1 MTNPGEMRQEPQPAF
16 FRTSLTGF
24 GKQLCEA
31 LPVTFGCRELSS
43 TSHTVSYYD
52 SFEWNA
58 WKKKR
63 VIRKKGAKL
72 SLLDLDSGHETASC
86 PLRSTPTHIHPGR
99 TSHDSVRELLSG
111 LSALRAFIRLCRLE
125 EQTTQ
130 LHITNDNEKTVAVVA
145 LTVMTLRE
153 KQREPFSITLLSVSP
168 LRGYG
173 NEARQL
179 TGELLRAGL
188 LSEETSFPDVYREL
202 LSAAG
207 LTPGAYSSKPS
218 VRLDPGEPIHNSAL
232 KLLMAT
238 FRVMQANE
246 PWLSKDLDTEFLHD
260 YRVAIRRTRSVLA
273 QLKGIFPSADT
284 ERFKN
289 EFRQLAKRTNDLRD
303 QDVYLLAAP
312 SLKAM
317 LPPPLQPGLDTFLDD
332 LRAAHKNELGKLRR
346 YLRSRHHAE
355 LLHSWEAFLTEPQQC
370 SPDDPPDASRPTASL
385 AVDTIR
391 KAWKKVLRHGRNI
404 STEAT
409 DEELHGLRLDCKK
422 LRYLLEFFVS
432 LFPEK
437 VIGPVIGHLKQLQDN
452 LGVFVDLSVQQ
463 EYLYGYLSEKKQ
475 HPDYDALSRAS
486 IGGLITALYHERE
499 HVRKRFHATFSHF
512 DSEETAELFSRLFQ
526 QYR

>member
-317 LPPPLQPGLDTFLDD
+317 LPLPCNQGSI
-332 LRAAHKNELGKLRR
+332 H
-346 YLRSRHHAE
+346 
-355 LLHSWEAFLTEPQQC
+355 FLTI
-370 SPDDPPDASRPTASL
+370 SGRPTKTSSGNCGAISVH
-385 AVDTIR
+385 AIMPNCSTPGKHFSQNRSNAPRMIR
-391 KAWKKVLRHGRNI
+391 LTPHDLQLLWQSTPSGKHGKKYSATAATSVPRQQTKSCMDYV
-404 STEAT
+404 STA
-409 DEELHGLRLDCKK
+409 R
-422 LRYLLEFFVS
+422 S
-432 LFPEK
+432 
-437 VIGPVIGHLKQLQDN
+437 
-452 LGVFVDLSVQQ
+452 
-463 EYLYGYLSEKKQ
+463 
-475 HPDYDALSRAS
+475 
-486 IGGLITALYHERE
+486 
-499 HVRKRFHATFSHF
+499 
-512 DSEETAELFSRLFQ
+512 
-526 QYR
+526 